1 MTSAPV
7 GHPLPAPSAPSA
19 RSRRP
24 AAEPDTQRS
33 THPAPV
39 PRELPTRSRI
49 TRWPR
54 HRRHQSPRRTQPARS
69 HFLPRGTFAG
79 SFRPGSRSPDT
90 PRNRRSTP
98 RLSTPSPPSTHW
110 YAGDSGCPRIAG
122 RFLDSVAGLLSG
134 TGRPSRSRS
143 RRCTGEFSSTS
154 RRGGQQEP
162 GLFRLVAQDLA
173 TGAHGLDSACA
184 ARSVASAARIAPA
197 VSPRMR
203 CRQNSSS
210 WICTSPG
217 CCRGARLDRR
227 LVAVRVKGHLR
238 LVVGCPYAVWAWT
251 RAPLACAGS
260 PSWMRFGPHRPA
272 SLLSR

>member
-110 YAGDSGCPRIAG
+110 YAGDSGVRASPDASSTVSRACSPARGGPAG
-122 RFLDSVAGLLSG
+122 ADQGGVPANFHRRRGAAVSRNRVCSVW
-134 TGRPSRSRS
+134 S
-143 RRCTGEFSSTS
+143 RRIWRPTPTAWIPPARRARSPRPHAS
-154 RRGGQQEP
+154 RR
-162 GLFRLVAQDLA
+162 
-173 TGAHGLDSACA
+173 
-184 ARSVASAARIAPA
+184 
-197 VSPRMR
+197 R
-203 CRQNSSS
+203 CR
-210 WICTSPG
+210 
-217 CCRGARLDRR
+217 RG
-227 LVAVRVKGHLR
+227 
-238 LVVGCPYAVWAWT
+238 
-251 RAPLACAGS
+251 
-260 PSWMRFGPHRPA
+260 
-272 SLLSR
+272 

>member
-1 MTSAPV
+1 MPAHFDRGAVARTLHGIDGQHPV
-7 GHPLPAPSAPSA
+7 CQLP
-19 RSRRP
+19 
-24 AAEPDTQRS
+24 
-33 THPAPV
+33 
-39 PRELPTRSRI
+39 
-49 TRWPR
+49 
-54 HRRHQSPRRTQPARS
+54 HRRRRTGTPVTRGVRASPDASSTVSRACSPARGGPAGADQGGVPANF
-69 HFLPRGTFAG
+69 HRRRGAAV
-79 SFRPGSRSPDT
+79 S
-90 PRNRRSTP
+90 RNR
-98 RLSTPSPPSTHW
+98 
-110 YAGDSGCPRIAG
+110 
-122 RFLDSVAGLLSG
+122 V
-134 TGRPSRSRS
+134 
-143 RRCTGEFSSTS
+143 
-154 RRGGQQEP
+154 
-162 GLFRLVAQDLA
+162 RLVAQDLA

-251 RAPLACAGS
+251 RAPLARAGS

-272 SLLSR
+272 SVLSR